1 MNVDIEWVLST
12 IVAIMVML
20 IGVLFKM
27 SLANRNKLTHHEL
40 VLTEYRQMKDQIN
53 FLVEEKRRQ
62 DEREKEMFG
71 EIRRKFE
78 KHEEK
83 EDGQFKEIAVKIE
96 KLNVNVALLRHSPLL
111 DGEKRD
117 G

>member
-12 IVAIMVML
+12 IVAILVMA

-40 VLTEYRQMKDQIN
+40 ILAEYKQMKDQIN

-62 DEREKEMFG
+62 EEREKEMFG
-71 EIRRKFE
+71 EVRRKFE

-83 EDGQFKEIAVKIE
+83 EDSQFKEIAVKIE